1 MATSGLKNVPQAFQ
15 IPSEKEKFLE
25 FAKQHPEKMFV
36 QKNNNH
42 RGIKIEKLENLSKLN
57 EKLNLMFPIRS

>member
-1 MATSGLKNVPQAFQ
+1 M
-15 IPSEKEKFLE
+15 E

-57 EKLNLMFPIRS
+57 EKLNLMFPILS